1 MLRLLLCLLLSL
13 WGNIAVVHA
22 QNAKVTMKMDN
33 ANVKEVLTQ
42 IEKATDYIFLYQS
55 GSINLDRKV
64 SVNVT
69 NEPLS
74 TVLEKIFK
82 DTGVTWSVKNRQIS
96 LKQGE
101 IPASQT

>member
-42 IEKATDYIFLYQS
+42 IEKAK
-55 GSINLDRKV
+55 G
-64 SVNVT
+64 
-69 NEPLS
+69 
-74 TVLEKIFK
+74 
-82 DTGVTWSVKNRQIS
+82 
-96 LKQGE
+96 
-101 IPASQT
+101 